1 MSGLGGCFI
10 QEVSLITILLTKEP
24 IGISVRWSLY
34 SGSVLQEGPEN
45 EVAIQG
51 GSTV

>member
-1 MSGLGGCFI
+1 MVIKRGNNNND
-10 QEVSLITILLTKEP
+10 
-24 IGISVRWSLY
+24 LY
-34 SGSVLQEGPEN
+34 SGSQHHLLKSVLQEGPEN